1 MVGRSSAI
9 QAVRELVEK
18 VAPTDATVL
27 ISGESGSGKE
37 LVAQAIHARSTRVAG
52 PFLGINCGALPPSL
66 IESELFGFERG
77 SFTGAARSHA
87 GMVERASGGTL
98 FLDEVTEMSAD
109 MQTRLLRFLE
119 TQRFFRVGGS
129 REIQTDVRVV
139 AATNRSPIQAVRD
152 GAMRE
157 DLLYRLAVFPISLAP
172 LRERGED
179 VVLLAE
185 HFLNDLNVR
194 HQTQHEFS
202 QAARQTLREYHWPG
216 NVRELKNAIER
227 AYILCEHQLEL
238 QPMHIHA
245 PAAGQAS
252 MQDEFGGITVPMGSS
267 LAQAERWLIEATLA
281 HWAGNKNRAAKTLG
295 CSLKTLYNKL
305 AIYDRQGMEARAC
318 SVPARTW
325 AKHPITSAG
334 PERSKPWQ
342 GY

>member
-1 MVGRSSAI
+1 MTDMSNCMVGRSSAI
-9 QAVRELVEK
+9 QAVRDLVEK

-37 LVAQAIHARSTRVAG
+37 LVAQAIHARSPRGSG
-52 PFLGINCGALPPSL
+52 PFLGINCGALPPTL

-77 SFTGAARSHA
+77 SFTGASRSHA

-119 TQRFFRVGGS
+119 TQRYFRVGGS
-129 REIQTDVRVV
+129 QELHTDVRVV
-139 AATNRSPIQAVRD
+139 AATNRSPVQAVRD

-179 VVLLAE
+179 VGLLAD
-185 HFLNDLNVR
+185 HFLNELNVR
-194 HQTQHEFS
+194 HGTAKSFNA
-202 QAARQTLREYHWPG
+202 AARHTLRDYSWPG

-227 AYILCEHQLEL
+227 AFILCDQELEL
-238 QPMHIHA
+238 QPMNIHA
-245 PAAGQAS
+245 ASADRVRTPAG
-252 MQDEFGGITVPMGSS
+252 EGGVQVPIGSS

-281 HWAGNKNRAAKTLG
+281 HWAGNKNRAARTLG

-305 AIYDRQGMEARAC
+305 AAYERQGIGAQA
-318 SVPARTW
+318 
-325 AKHPITSAG
+325 
-334 PERSKPWQ
+334 
-342 GY
+342 

>member
-9 QAVRELVEK
+9 RAVRELVAK

-27 ISGESGSGKE
+27 ITGESGSGKE
-37 LVAQAIHARSTRVAG
+37 LVAQAIHARSTRGSG
-52 PFLGINCGALPPSL
+52 PFLGINCGALPPTL

-77 SFTGAARSHA
+77 SFTGASRTHT
-87 GMVERASGGTL
+87 GLVERASGGTL

-119 TQRFFRVGGS
+119 TQRFYRVGGS
-129 REIQTDVRVV
+129 QELRTDVRVV
-139 AATNRSPIQAVRD
+139 AATNRSPVQAVRD

-172 LRERGED
+172 LRERGDD

-185 HFLNDLNVR
+185 HFLEELNLR
-194 HQTQHEFS
+194 NETSKTFS
-202 QAARQTLREYHWPG
+202 AAALRTLREYHWPG

-227 AYILCEHQLEL
+227 AYILGAQELDL
-238 QPMHIHA
+238 QPMNIHA
-245 PAAGQAS
+245 AS
-252 MQDEFGGITVPMGSS
+252 SDRPLRAEGEGGIQVPIGSS

-281 HWAGNKNRAAKTLG
+281 HWAGNKNRAARTLG

-305 AIYDRQGMEARAC
+305 AAYERQGVGAQA
-318 SVPARTW
+318 
-325 AKHPITSAG
+325 
-334 PERSKPWQ
+334 
-342 GY
+342 

>member
-1 MVGRSSAI
+1 MTDMSHWMVGRSSAI
-9 QAVRELVEK
+9 QAVRDLIEK

-37 LVAQAIHARSTRVAG
+37 LVAQAIHARSTRGAG
-52 PFLGINCGALPPSL
+52 PFLGVNCGALPPSL

-119 TQRFFRVGGS
+119 TQSFFRVGGS

-139 AATNRSPIQAVRD
+139 AATNRSPLQAVRD

-157 DLLYRLAVFPISLAP
+157 DLLYRLAVVPITLAP

-179 VVLLAE
+179 AVLLAD
-185 HFLNDLNVR
+185 HFLGLLNTR
-194 HQTQHEFS
+194 NGTAREFS
-202 QAARQTLREYHWPG
+202 ATAQQVLREYHWPG

-227 AYILCEHQLEL
+227 AYILCEHALEL
-238 QPMHIHA
+238 QPINMHSIGR
-245 PAAGQAS
+245 GQAS
-252 MQDEFGGITVPMGSS
+252 VQDGFGGIAVPVGSS
-267 LAQAERWLIEATLA
+267 LAQAERWLIEATLT

-305 AIYDRQGMEARAC
+305 AIYERQGMEARAC
-318 SVPARTW
+318 SVPAR
-325 AKHPITSAG
+325 A
-334 PERSKPWQ
+334 
-342 GY
+342 

>member
-1 MVGRSSAI
+1 MTDMSNCMVGRSSAM
-9 QAVRELVEK
+9 QTVRDLVAK

-37 LVAQAIHARSTRVAG
+37 LVAQAIHARSARVAG
-52 PFLGINCGALPPSL
+52 PFLGINCGALPPTL

-77 SFTGAARSHA
+77 SFTGASRSHA

-129 REIQTDVRVV
+129 QELRTDVRVV
-139 AATNRSPIQAVRD
+139 AATNRSPVQAVRD

-172 LRERGED
+172 LRERGDD
-179 VVLLAE
+179 VMLLAE
-185 HFLNDLNVR
+185 HFLRELNLR
-194 HQTQHEFS
+194 HNTVKVFGG
-202 QAARQTLREYHWPG
+202 AARRTLRDYQWPG

-227 AYILCEHQLEL
+227 AYIVCEQELEL
-238 QPMHIHA
+238 QPMNIHLA
-245 PAAGQAS
+245 GVDRGPARDG
-252 MQDEFGGITVPMGSS
+252 DGGVHVPIGSS

-281 HWAGNKNRAAKTLG
+281 HWSGNKNRAARTLG

-305 AIYDRQGMEARAC
+305 AAYQRQGMG
-318 SVPARTW
+318 
-325 AKHPITSAG
+325 AG
-334 PERSKPWQ
+334 A
-342 GY
+342 

>member
-1 MVGRSSAI
+1 MTDISNCMVGRSSAI

-37 LVAQAIHARSTRVAG
+37 LVAQAIHARSPRGTG
-52 PFLGINCGALPPSL
+52 PFLGINCGALPPTL

-77 SFTGAARSHA
+77 SFTGASRSHA
-87 GMVERASGGTL
+87 GLVERASGGTL
-98 FLDEVTEMSAD
+98 FLDEVTEMGAD

-119 TQRFFRVGGS
+119 TQRFYRVGGS
-129 REIQTDVRVV
+129 QELRTDVRVV

-172 LRERGED
+172 LRERGDD
-179 VVLLAE
+179 VALLAD
-185 HFLNDLNVR
+185 HFLAGLNGRSGTVK
-194 HQTQHEFS
+194 TFS
-202 QAARQTLREYHWPG
+202 AAARRTLREYSWPG

-227 AYILCEHQLEL
+227 AYILCEQELDL
-238 QPMHIHA
+238 QPMNIHA
-245 PAAGQAS
+245 AS
-252 MQDEFGGITVPMGSS
+252 SDHSLRGDGEGGIQVPIGSS

-281 HWAGNKNRAAKTLG
+281 HWQGNKNRAARTLG

-305 AIYDRQGMEARAC
+305 AAYERQGTAAQ
-318 SVPARTW
+318 A
-325 AKHPITSAG
+325 
-334 PERSKPWQ
+334 
-342 GY
+342 

>member
-1 MVGRSSAI
+1 MPDRSSWMVGRSNVML
-9 QAVRELVEK
+9 AVRELVEK

-37 LVAQAIHARSTRVAG
+37 LVAQAIHARSARGAG
-52 PFLGINCGALPPSL
+52 PFLGINCGALPPTL

-157 DLLYRLAVFPISLAP
+157 DLLYRLAVFPITLAP
-172 LRERGED
+172 LRERGDD
-179 VVLLAE
+179 VMLLAE
-185 HFLNDLNVR
+185 HFLKELNVR
-194 HQTQHEFS
+194 HGTDREFS
-202 QAARQTLREYHWPG
+202 HAARQTLRQYHWPG

-227 AYILCEHQLEL
+227 AYILCEQQLEL
-238 QPMHIHA
+238 QPMHIRV
-245 PAAGQAS
+245 AGAES
-252 MQDEFGGITVPMGSS
+252 SSIANGCAGISVPIGSS
-267 LAQAERWLIEATLA
+267 LAQTERWLIEATLA
-281 HWAGNKNRAAKTLG
+281 HWNGNKNRAAKTLG
-295 CSLKTLYNKL
+295 CSPKTLYNKL
-305 AIYDRQGMEARAC
+305 AIYERAGMEARGC
-318 SVPARTW
+318 NMSAR
-325 AKHPITSAG
+325 A
-334 PERSKPWQ
+334 
-342 GY
+342 

>member
-1 MVGRSSAI
+1 MTYMADCMVGRSSAI
-9 QAVRELVEK
+9 QAVRDMVEK

-37 LVAQAIHARSTRVAG
+37 LVAQAIHARSARVAG
-52 PFLGINCGALPPSL
+52 PFLGINCGALPPTL
-66 IESELFGFERG
+66 IEAELFGFERG
-77 SFTGAARSHA
+77 SFTGASRSHA

-129 REIQTDVRVV
+129 QELHTDVRVV
-139 AATNRSPIQAVRD
+139 AATNRSPVEAVRQ

-172 LRERGED
+172 LRERGDD
-179 VVLLAE
+179 VELLAD
-185 HFLNDLNVR
+185 HFLKDLNLRNQTAKTFGPGAR
-194 HQTQHEFS
+194 H
-202 QAARQTLREYHWPG
+202 TLREYRWPG

-227 AYILCEHQLEL
+227 AYILCEQELEL
-238 QPMHIHA
+238 QPMNIHA
-245 PAAGQAS
+245 AGAGSTPATDAR
-252 MQDEFGGITVPMGSS
+252 EGIQVPIGSS

-281 HWAGNKNRAAKTLG
+281 HWAGNKNRAARTLG

-305 AIYDRQGMEARAC
+305 AIYERQEIGAQA
-318 SVPARTW
+318 
-325 AKHPITSAG
+325 
-334 PERSKPWQ
+334 
-342 GY
+342 

>member
-1 MVGRSSAI
+1 MTDIPNVMVGRSNVI
-9 QAVRELVEK
+9 QAVRELVDR

-37 LVAQAIHARSTRVAG
+37 LVAQAIHARSARRSG
-52 PFLGINCGALPPSL
+52 PFLGINCGALPPTL

-119 TQRFFRVGGS
+119 TRRFFRLGGTQ
-129 REIQTDVRVV
+129 EIQTDVRVV
-139 AATNRSPIQAVRD
+139 AATNRSPVQAVRE
-152 GAMRE
+152 GSLRE
-157 DLLYRLAVFPISLAP
+157 DLLYRLAVFPIALAP

-179 VVLLAE
+179 IVLLAD
-185 HFLNDLNVR
+185 HFLVELNARNDTAKAFGASAQR
-194 HQTQHEFS
+194 K
-202 QAARQTLREYHWPG
+202 LREYHWPG

-227 AYILCEHQLEL
+227 AYILCDHELEL
-238 QPMHIHA
+238 EPINLHA
-245 PAAGQAS
+245 TVMAS
-252 MQDEFGGITVPMGSS
+252 DRSVTHEDTGGVRVPIGSS

-281 HWAGNKNRAAKTLG
+281 HWAGNKNRAAKMLG

-305 AIYDRQGMEARAC
+305 AAYERQGVEAQA
-318 SVPARTW
+318 
-325 AKHPITSAG
+325 
-334 PERSKPWQ
+334 
-342 GY
+342 